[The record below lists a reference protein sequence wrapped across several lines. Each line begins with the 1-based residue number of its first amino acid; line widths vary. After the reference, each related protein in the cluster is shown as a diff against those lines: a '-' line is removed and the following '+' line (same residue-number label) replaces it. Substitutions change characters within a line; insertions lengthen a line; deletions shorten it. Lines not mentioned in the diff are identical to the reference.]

1 MYVWTIRWE
10 FSTLKLNWMSAFGV
24 EGGGGG
30 GGGDAPTLR
39 VLREIDDFSKRNHSY
54 CDTMRK
60 QNRTC
65 VHVAR
70 SKEEGGPNHKK
81 MMDKEMMRSI
91 YIKSSRKLWLF
102 TRFLLKYSSISTF
115 KFHLNLARA
124 FALTIASFTC
134 NISIRMRAVSIAI
147 CLHCEDHYVSLQLH
161 LTSHLFHFILNSF
174 F

>member
-1 MYVWTIRWE
+1 MIIYAL
-10 FSTLKLNWMSAFGV
+10 FV
-24 EGGGGG
+24 E
-30 GGGDAPTLR
+30 
-39 VLREIDDFSKRNHSY
+39 I
-54 CDTMRK
+54 
-60 QNRTC
+60 
-65 VHVAR
+65 
-70 SKEEGGPNHKK
+70 
-81 MMDKEMMRSI
+81 
-91 YIKSSRKLWLF
+91 
-102 TRFLLKYSSISTF
+102 YSSISIF